1 MSDRPAATR
10 EIPPEGAGR
19 RLSPRALACSLG
31 VLSLGLFFVPLV
43 TPLLQV
49 GTLAYV
55 LRAAWRGEIDRIG
68 VVAGVTGGGLG
79 LLLFLALQF
88 LWIV

>member
-1 MSDRPAATR
+1 MSDGPAAVR
-10 EIPPEGAGR
+10 EIPPASSGR
-19 RLSPRALACSLG
+19 RPSPRALACALG
-31 VLSLGLFFVPLV
+31 VVSLGLFFVPLL
-43 TPLLQV
+43 TPVLQI

-68 VVAGVTGGGLG
+68 VVAGVTGAGLG
-79 LLLFLALQF
+79 LLLFLALQL